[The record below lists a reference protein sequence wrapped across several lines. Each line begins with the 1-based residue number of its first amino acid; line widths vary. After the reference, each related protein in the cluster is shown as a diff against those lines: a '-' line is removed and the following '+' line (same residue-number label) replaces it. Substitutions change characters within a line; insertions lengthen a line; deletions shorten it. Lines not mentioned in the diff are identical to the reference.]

1 MRLLLFIYCTLI
13 ISAVKSQSL
22 PAPDSIP
29 QKIKIGGEIRWQYFY
44 FKNENWGNAVKDKDG
59 YFLQRS
65 LIHAT
70 LNHSGKVKG
79 HFELQSSLINGKA
92 NTSPVEENP
101 LELHQAYADIQVLQN
116 KRTSMLFRIGR
127 QELSYGSQRLVS
139 VREIPNNR
147 QSFDGI
153 KISHQSTT
161 TQLDIFYVHYVTAK
175 KGFFDDRSG
184 RQVKLWSVYF
194 VQKDLFKN
202 FNIDLYYFGL
212 YKAQAVFDDGSG
224 AEKRQTIGSRIWGKT
239 KLVNYDVEA
248 VWQYGHL
255 SDKQITA
262 WTLSMNV
269 NKKWNDINGKPE
281 LGLKSELISGNKQYS
296 DGNLET
302 FNPLFPRGAYFG
314 LAAFI
319 GPVNL
324 ADIHPS
330 FSFDMYSNLRCNI
343 EYDRF
348 WRFSLQD
355 GIYAPNVSL
364 LYSGSNNP
372 YKLIG
377 SQYSCDVRFTLNPTC
392 SFRGEFTWFKPGAY
406 LQKADAK
413 KDIFFTGLTA
423 TYHF

>member
-1 MRLLLFIYCTLI
+1 MRLLLFISSTLI
-13 ISAVKSQSL
+13 ISAVKSQIL
-22 PAPDSIP
+22 PTPDSIS
-29 QKIKIGGEIRWQYFY
+29 QKLTIGGEARWQYFY
-44 FKNENWGNAVKDKDG
+44 LKNEDWGNAVKDKDG

-65 LIHAT
+65 LIHAKV
-70 LNHSGKVKG
+70 NNSGRLKG
-79 HFELQSSLINGKA
+79 YIELQSSLINGKA

-101 LELHQAYADIQVLQN
+101 LELHQAYADIQLLHN
-116 KRTSMLFRIGR
+116 KRTSMLLRIGR
-127 QELSYGSQRLVS
+127 QELSYGSQRLLS

-147 QSFDGI
+147 QAFDGI
-153 KISHQSTT
+153 KISHQSNSTK
-161 TQLDIFYVHYVTAK
+161 LDIFYVHYVTAK
-175 KGFFDDRSG
+175 KGLFDDGSSG
-184 RQVKLWSVYF
+184 QVKLWSVYF
-194 VQKDLFKN
+194 VQKDFFKN
-202 FNIDLYYFGL
+202 LNVDLYYFGL
-212 YKAQAVFDDGSG
+212 YKKQAVFDDGSG
-224 AEKRQTIGSRIWGKT
+224 EEKRQTLGFRIWGNT
-239 KLVNYDVEA
+239 KLVNYDAEA

-262 WTLSMNV
+262 WTVSLNV
-269 NKKWNDINGKPE
+269 NKKWSDIKGKPE
-281 LGLKSELISGNKQYS
+281 LGLKSELISGNKQYF
-296 DGNLET
+296 DGKLET

-330 FSFDMYSNLRCNI
+330 FSFDIYKNLRCNI

-355 GIYAPNVSL
+355 GIYSPNVSL

-377 SQYSCDVRFTLNPTC
+377 SQYSSDIRYSLNPTC
-392 SFRGEFTWFKPGAY
+392 SFRAELTWFRPGAY
-406 LQKADAK
+406 LQKAGAK

-423 TYHF
+423 TYLF